1 MTTPLALVIEDDED
15 LAEIFSL
22 ALQSA
27 NFETEVVRDGQLALT
42 RLAEI
47 APALVMLDLNLPHL
61 SGAEILRHIRADQ
74 RLDKTKVIL
83 ATAQDRLAEE
93 LRAQANLTLLKP
105 ISPEQLRLLASRL
118 YPPQNH

>member
-1 MTTPLALVIEDDED
+1 MTTPLALIIEDDED

-27 NFETEVVRDGQLALT
+27 NFETEVVSDGQLALT

-47 APALVMLDLNLPHL
+47 APTLVVLDLNLPHL
-61 SGAEILRHIRADQ
+61 SGAEILSHIRADQ
-74 RLDKTKVIL
+74 RLDTTKVIL

-105 ISPEQLRLLASRL
+105 VSPEQLRLLALRL
-118 YPPQNH
+118 CSPNNH